1 MDCPGSRTRQPRSG
15 QSKIRIPPGI
25 GRKDGVGPSEKRACQ
40 RINTTKIEIALSKC
54 LVPHPRIASLIKQL
68 GAISAPAEQ
77 RNQHRLST
85 KSARLAGSGNNG
97 IEPHACP
104 PLTSLQ
110 AGAGRV
116 GAVNDCRPSV
126 DNEVDCCK
134 PAPCAVS
141 RAANPA
147 TPKPAA
153 RFGEA
158 RDIAERGARRECQ
171 PHRERAAASE
181 RLEPIMRRPHENDL
195 IGHMLRDH
203 SRGRH
208 GRIDAILES
217 PCVIWRHGGAFYPG
231 GRAGCTADGP
241 RSTASRPADLASR
254 GTLVYWLPSASGRS
268 PDRDAAVAQW

>member
-1 MDCPGSRTRQPRSG
+1 MRIFRLARTITTTPGAIAFERGLSGKPDPATPIATVQDPGSARHRAERWSRTG
-15 QSKIRIPPGI
+15 
-25 GRKDGVGPSEKRACQ
+25 EKRACQ
-40 RINTTKIEIALSKC
+40 RINTTKIAIALSKC
-54 LVPHPRIASLIKQL
+54 LVPHPRIASFIKQL

-97 IEPHACP
+97 IEPRACP

-141 RAANPA
+141 RTANPA

-171 PHRERAAASE
+171 THRERAAASG
-181 RLEPIMRRPHENDL
+181 RLQPIMRRPHENDL

-203 SRGRH
+203 SRGRD

-217 PCVIWRHGGAFYPG
+217 RCVIWRRGVLPWGARRVHGGWTSVD
-231 GRAGCTADGP
+231 RL
-241 RSTASRPADLASR
+241 STHRPC
-254 GTLVYWLPSASGRS
+254 
-268 PDRDAAVAQW
+268 